1 MNIFI
6 AIIGLSLLV
15 LVHEAG
21 HFFSARAVG
30 MSPRRFYVGF
40 PPAIAKVKRKGIE
53 YGIGAVP
60 LGGYVKIPGMHRP
73 APSDLSTF
81 FGQALE
87 EAPQLVAP
95 IDRIKRKLDEGDME
109 GARSQLPA
117 LADALQHVDLS
128 RMARRAA
135 EKGLNELADG
145 LGADAYWRQRTW
157 KKVLVIFAGPGTNLL
172 FAVILF
178 ATLFVV
184 GSGGYRLGFTM
195 ETNTPMNAAIVH
207 DVRADHPAATIGLRP
222 GDRILR
228 INGQRVQDVS
238 EVPDLIQQSHGGPVT
253 LVVRHKGDAEA
264 VRLSPVRPRS
274 EPKLSVPQATWQSVK
289 LTGVITK
296 EIGASLSRL
305 VRGNRKEVSSPVGIV
320 EGSSEAL
327 AQGAQTYLWVLG
339 LLSLSLALLNLLPFL
354 PLDGGHIV
362 FSLIEGIRG
371 RAVGREV
378 YERASAIGIALV
390 LLLFFI
396 GLSNDIGN
404 LGN

>member
-81 FGQALE
+81 FGPALE

-109 GARSQLPA
+109 GARVQLPA
-117 LADALQHVDLS
+117 LAEALQHVDVS
-128 RMARRAA
+128 RMARRSA

-178 ATLFVV
+178 ATLFVI
-184 GSGGYRLGFTM
+184 GSGGYRLGFSM
-195 ETNTPMNAAIVH
+195 ETGNPPIVH
-207 DVRADHPAATIGLRP
+207 DVRSDHPAAKIGLLP

-228 INGQRVQDVS
+228 INGQQVQDVS
-238 EVPDLIQQSHGGPVT
+238 KVPDLIQQSHGGPIT
-253 LVVRHKGDAEA
+253 LVVRHKGDAQA
-264 VRLSPVRPRS
+264 VRLSPVRPRH
-274 EPKLSVPQATWQSVK
+274 EPRLSVPQATWQSVK

-327 AQGAQTYLWVLG
+327 SQGLQTYLWVLG

>member
-1 MNIFI
+1 VNIFI

-40 PPAIAKVKRKGIE
+40 PPALAKVKRKGIE

-81 FGQALE
+81 FGAALE

-109 GARSQLPA
+109 GARGQLPG
-117 LADALQHVDLS
+117 LAEALQHVDLS
-128 RMARRAA
+128 RMARRSA

-178 ATLFVV
+178 ATLFVI
-184 GSGGYRLGFTM
+184 GSGGYRLGFSM
-195 ETNTPMNAAIVH
+195 ETNAPVVH

-228 INGQRVQDVS
+228 INGRQVGDVS

-253 LVVRHKGDAEA
+253 LVVRHKGDAQA
-264 VRLSPVRPRS
+264 VRLRPVRPRH
-274 EPKLSVPQATWQSVK
+274 EPRLSVPQATWQSVK

-327 AQGAQTYLWVLG
+327 SQGVQTYLWVLG

>member
-1 MNIFI
+1 VNIFI

-81 FGQALE
+81 FGPALE

-117 LADALQHVDLS
+117 LAEALQHVDVS
-128 RMARRAA
+128 RMARRSA

-178 ATLFVV
+178 ATLFVI
-184 GSGGYRLGFTM
+184 GSGGYRLGFSM
-195 ETNTPMNAAIVH
+195 ETGNPPIVH
-207 DVRADHPAATIGLRP
+207 DVRSDHPAAKIGLRP

-228 INGQRVQDVS
+228 INGQQVQDVS
-238 EVPDLIQQSHGGPVT
+238 EVPGLIQKSKGGEVT
-253 LVVRHKGDAEA
+253 LVVRRKGNAQPI
-264 VRLSPVRPRS
+264 VLRPVRPRH
-274 EPKLSVPQATWQSVK
+274 EPRLSVPQATWQSVK

-327 AQGAQTYLWVLG
+327 SQGLQTYLWVLG

>member
-6 AIIGLSLLV
+6 AIVGLSLLV

-21 HFFSARAVG
+21 HFFTARAVG
-30 MSPRRFYVGF
+30 MSPRRFYIGF
-40 PPAIAKVKRKGIE
+40 PPAIVRVKRKGIE
-53 YGIGAVP
+53 YGVGAIP

-81 FGQALE
+81 FGPALE

-95 IDRIKRKLDEGDME
+95 IDRVKRELDVGDME
-109 GARSQLPA
+109 GARAQLPA
-117 LADALQHVDLS
+117 LAEALQHADVS
-128 RMARRAA
+128 RMARRSAD
-135 EKGLNELADG
+135 KGLNELADG
-145 LGADAYWRQRTW
+145 LGVDAYWRQRTW

-172 FAVILF
+172 FAIILF

-195 ETNTPMNAAIVH
+195 ETGTKAPIVH
-207 DVRADHPAATIGLRP
+207 DVRADHPAAQIGLLP

-228 INGQRVQDVS
+228 INGEAVQDVS
-238 EVPDLIQQSHGGPVT
+238 QVPNLIQQSKGGKVT
-253 LVVRHKGDAEA
+253 LIIHRKGNADPI
-264 VRLSPVRPRS
+264 VLRPVRPRR
-274 EPKLSVPQATWQSVK
+274 EPQLSAPQATWESVK

-362 FSLIEGIRG
+362 FSVIEGIRG

-378 YERASAIGIALV
+378 YERASAIGIAVV

>member
-1 MNIFI
+1 
-6 AIIGLSLLV
+6 V
-15 LVHEAG
+15 E
-21 HFFSARAVG
+21 
-30 MSPRRFYVGF
+30 
-40 PPAIAKVKRKGIE
+40 
-53 YGIGAVP
+53 
-60 LGGYVKIPGMHRP
+60 
-73 APSDLSTF
+73 
-81 FGQALE
+81 
-87 EAPQLVAP
+87 
-95 IDRIKRKLDEGDME
+95 E
-109 GARSQLPA
+109 GARHLCGPRDEPA
-117 LADALQHVDLS
+117 F
-128 RMARRAA
+128 RR
-135 EKGLNELADG
+135 G
-145 LGADAYWRQRTW
+145 
-157 KKVLVIFAGPGTNLL
+157 I
-172 FAVILF
+172 F

-184 GSGGYRLGFTM
+184 GSGGYRLGFSM
-195 ETNTPMNAAIVH
+195 ETNAPIVH
-207 DVRADHPAATIGLRP
+207 DVRADHPAAQIGLQP

-228 INGQRVQDVS
+228 INGHKVDDVS
-238 EVPDLIQQSHGGPVT
+238 QVPDLIQDSKGRPIT
-253 LVVRHKGDAEA
+253 LVIRRQGESGAMALE
-264 VRLSPVRPRS
+264 PVRPKT
-274 EPKLSVPQATWQSVK
+274 EPRLSVPQATWESVK

-327 AQGAQTYLWVLG
+327 AQGLQTYLWVLG